1 MLEFIRLKLK
11 PLGFIKCLLAHLLIT
26 IGRHQKLRIFYVLCF
41 MPFAISAQQV
51 VSPEAFK
58 AAFIFHALDKIEWRN
73 ENEIR
78 QFKIGIVGSDPKLL
92 AQLQRSVQLKQIDG
106 KTISAEQAT
115 NLSSFQNYHLL
126 FVAENSKISLRR
138 IAAATSR
145 TNTLLITEN
154 VSDKAFTM
162 INLVFQENGT
172 YRFEINKANITFE
185 YLKMDPDILMKGGTE
200 MDVAELLRDTNAELV
215 ALREELKAQ
224 ADAVENSRKQVQEF
238 QQQYQKAVDEA
249 EEIKLQMQKQA
260 RLLEEKN
267 RLIEAKN
274 VSIREREGE
283 LLAIQTELSQASE
296 SLQSNQTLLGE
307 KLDTI
312 ANKEKEV
319 TSLSELIEANE
330 QILERQ
336 RVSIDRQKAEL
347 DRQKQSLLEQGSQIE
362 KQQSWLMYS
371 SVLLLVFTI
380 FLMVIIYLNKERRKT
395 NVELT
400 EKNKAL
406 NEVQSELLV
415 ARDQAQAANE
425 AKSSFLANMS
435 HEIRT
440 PMNAIIGMLHLTKQT
455 ELNQKQG
462 NYLNK
467 IDTAANSLLQIINDI
482 LDFSKVEAGELAM
495 EKVEFSLSKVLDD
508 LANITGPRIQEK
520 GLEFIYDISPDIPQ
534 TVIGDP
540 LRLGQ
545 ILVNLTSNAMKFTD
559 SGEVK
564 VSVNLISQSENDV
577 ELFFSVVDSGIGMS
591 PDVSKR
597 LFKPFSQADSSTTR
611 KFGGTGLG
619 LAICKRLVAEMNG
632 DINVSSKPGE
642 GSTFS
647 FNARFGKASSQSLLE
662 SISDNHQLDNYCV
675 MVVVKN
681 LVARESIF
689 KILKSF
695 RCKVLLSEDYQS
707 FEKQLESAA
716 EQNKTINNII
726 FDYSFAF
733 ANQQEI
739 KRIKQTSDT
748 KITLLLSNIHPE
760 EDQTITFIQP
770 DITINKPI
778 TPSSML
784 DSLMSLLDNS
794 KIRKPTQRLSRV
806 EQTDKTT
813 HLSAKL
819 LSSNILI
826 VEDNEINQE
835 VAREILS
842 QAVNSI
848 DLANNGKEAV
858 EMVSQKLYDCV
869 LMDVQM
875 PVMDG
880 YEATREIRKLYSSK
894 ELPIIAMTANA
905 MGGDKEKC
913 LAAGMN
919 DYVSKPL
926 RIKSFFETLNKWF
939 SDGEQ
944 SQLSET
950 PAPSN
955 IQPEQMVTNI
965 DLEGGA
971 ELMGDKAT
979 FVGLLEQY
987 SLQQGEFSKHAKLLL
1002 QAKDFETLAKE
1013 SHNLKGVS
1021 ANLFIDGIP
1030 ELAASL
1036 EKACRQEN
1044 IKQALL
1050 TLESLSDALS
1060 KVLAEIEALRTE
1072 IA

>member
-1 MLEFIRLKLK
+1 
-11 PLGFIKCLLAHLLIT
+11 
-26 IGRHQKLRIFYVLCF
+26 
-41 MPFAISAQQV
+41 MPFATSAQQV

-73 ENEIR
+73 QEEFDK
-78 QFKIGIVGSDPKLL
+78 FKIGIVGTDPKLL
-92 AQLQRSVQLKQIDG
+92 AQLQNSVKLKQIGG
-106 KTISAEQAT
+106 KTISAESTTTFSQ
-115 NLSSFQNYHLL
+115 FKNYHLL
-126 FVAENSKISLRR
+126 FISETSKIPLRR
-138 IAAATSR
+138 IASSTSR

-172 YRFEINKANITFE
+172 YRFEINKPNIIFE
-185 YLKMDPDILMKGGTE
+185 YLKMDADILMKGGTE
-200 MDVAELLRDTNAELV
+200 MDVAELLRDTNSEL
-215 ALREELKAQ
+215 ARLREELKNQ
-224 ADAVENSRKQVQEF
+224 ADAVEKSRQQMLEY
-238 QQQYQKAVDEA
+238 QQQYQKAVQES
-249 EEIKLQMQKQA
+249 EQIKSQMQRQA
-260 RLLEEKN
+260 RLLEDKN

-283 LLAIQTELSQASE
+283 LLAIQTELSQASD
-296 SLQSNQTLLGE
+296 SLQSSQTLLGE

-312 ANKEKEV
+312 ATKEKEV
-319 TSLSELIEANE
+319 TSLSELIETNE

-336 RVSIDRQKAEL
+336 RVSIDQQKTEL

-362 KQQSWLMYS
+362 KQQSFIMYGS
-371 SVLLLVFTI
+371 ALLLVFTV

-395 NVELT
+395 NVKLT

-406 NEVQSELLV
+406 NEVQNELLV

-440 PMNAIIGMLHLTKQT
+440 PMNAIIGMLDLTKQT
-455 ELNQKQG
+455 ELNPKQG
-462 NYLNK
+462 NYLGK

-482 LDFSKVEAGELAM
+482 LDFSKVEAGELNM

-508 LANITGPRIQEK
+508 LANITGPKIQEK
-520 GLEFIYDISPDIPQ
+520 GLEFIYDISPEIPQ
-534 TVIGDP
+534 TMIGDP

-545 ILVNLTSNAMKFTD
+545 ILVNLTNNAMKFTD

-564 VSVNLISQSENDV
+564 VAVSLNEQNKDLV
-577 ELFFSVVDSGIGMS
+577 ELEFKVVDSGIGMS
-591 PDVSKR
+591 TSVSDR

-619 LAICKRLVAEMNG
+619 LAICKRLVEQMNG
-632 DINVSSKPGE
+632 EIRVRSKPGH
-642 GSTFS
+642 GSTFH
-647 FNARFGKASSQSLLE
+647 FKAQFGKAASNSLLDSISDFHQLDDYCSLVVVENQVALE
-662 SISDNHQLDNYCV
+662 SIY
-675 MVVVKN
+675 
-681 LVARESIF
+681 

-695 RCKVLLSEDYQS
+695 RCNVLLAENYLAC
-707 FEKQLESAA
+707 KTQLESARKA
-716 EQNKTINNII
+716 NKTIDNII
-726 FDYSFAF
+726 FDYNIAF
-733 ANQQEI
+733 NHQQD
-739 KRIKQTSDT
+739 IKQLKQSPGL
-748 KITLLLSNIHPE
+748 KLTLLLSNIHQE
-760 EDQTITFIQP
+760 EDRTITYIEP

-784 DSLMSLLDNS
+784 DSLMSLLDKN
-794 KIRKPTQRLSRV
+794 KVHKTTQRLSRV
-806 EQTDKTT
+806 ETSDKSAN
-813 HLSAKL
+813 LSEKL
-819 LSSNILI
+819 LQSNILI

-835 VAREILS
+835 VAREVLS
-842 QAVNSI
+842 QAVHSI

-880 YEATREIRKLYSSK
+880 YEATREIRKLYNAK
-894 ELPIIAMTANA
+894 GLPIIAMTANA

-939 SDGEQ
+939 SDSPQ
-944 SQLSET
+944 SEVSTTEET
-950 PAPSN
+950 TSTVVYGKGSQSIN
-955 IQPEQMVTNI
+955 
-965 DLEGGA
+965 LEGGA
-971 ELMGDKAT
+971 ELMGDKAS
-979 FVGLLEQY
+979 FISLLEQY
-987 SLQQGEFSKHAKLLL
+987 AIQQGDFAQRAKLLIK
-1002 QAKDFETLAKE
+1002 AKDFETLAKE

-1021 ANLFIDGIP
+1021 ANLFINEIP
-1030 ELAASL
+1030 DLASQL
-1036 EKACRQEN
+1036 EKVCRQEN
-1044 IKQALL
+1044 LQ
-1050 TLESLSDALS
+1050 
-1060 KVLAEIEALRTE
+1060 LAETKLNDLDSALKSVLEQIEALRTE
-1072 IA
+1072 FA